1 MFYLLWLSNGFLFG
15 WPVVCSSSL
24 FFAIHQQMEI
34 VPKDTLH
41 VVQITKHACQ
51 FHQSV
56 NFKFLYRMRLLFLGI
71 FLRHG
76 CHSIGKFTGN
86 QCILHLF
93 LSMVHTTYTICIYMY
108 YFCKFEVNLVHVQ
121 ENSMQRMFGS

>member
-1 MFYLLWLSNGFLFG
+1 MGFCLAG
-15 WPVVCSSSL
+15 PTHNVHLL
-24 FFAIHQQMEI
+24 FFSIHQQMEI

-41 VVQITKHACQ
+41 VVQITKHARQ

-86 QCILHLF
+86 QCILHLY
-93 LSMVHTTYTICIYMY
+93 LSIVHTTYTICIYMY
-108 YFCKFEVNLVHVQ
+108 YFGKFEVKLVHVQ

>member
-1 MFYLLWLSNGFLFG
+1 MGFCLAG
-15 WPVVCSSSL
+15 PTHNVHLL
-24 FFAIHQQMEI
+24 FFSIHQQMEI

-41 VVQITKHACQ
+41 VVQITKHARQ

-56 NFKFLYRMRLLFLGI
+56 NFNFLYRMRLLFLGI

-76 CHSIGKFTGN
+76 CHSTGKFTGN
-86 QCILHLF
+86 QCILHLY
-93 LSMVHTTYTICIYMY
+93 LSIVHTTYTICIYMY
-108 YFCKFEVNLVHVQ
+108 YFGKFEVKIVHVQ